1 MEHEKSNSKLTLV
14 YLKFR
19 DRQKVDFYHWMPEL
33 EKWIHD
39 HQALV
44 SGLCVSN
51 EDGIEF
57 NLKDHPTSHNEAEI
71 YITSGDY
78 HYVVIIEKADIN
90 TVELNDIPSWDRK
103 DKKLI

>member
-1 MEHEKSNSKLTLV
+1 MEHEK
-14 YLKFR
+14 
-19 DRQKVDFYHWMPEL
+19 MPEL

-103 DKKLI
+103 EKKLI